1 MLRVIWPHSDSEVP
15 CIYNIIHPCVIL
27 PSHVVFFCVSAHVL
41 DLTLEIFNKCCL
53 RQRILPLAS
62 QREFSML
69 YNENYP
75 PDLVPASRRSN
86 TFNLRRS
93 IKAKNTQR
101 RRWKS
106 GSSKR
111 APLVSPDGAGE
122 RKPRSTTSVLS
133 KKGRAQMEIRSSRQ
147 TLHSGSKTKSDAAE

>member
-1 MLRVIWPHSDSEVP
+1 M
-15 CIYNIIHPCVIL
+15 IHRCVIL
-27 PSHVVFFCVSAHVL
+27 PSCVVFICLSAHVL
-41 DLTLEIFNKCCL
+41 DLTLEIFNKCRL

-62 QREFSML
+62 QREFSLL

-75 PDLVPASRRSN
+75 PDLVLASRRSN
-86 TFNLRRS
+86 TFNLRRNM
-93 IKAKNTQR
+93 KAKNTEL

-122 RKPRSTTSVLS
+122 NKPRPTTSVLN
-133 KKGRAQMEIRSSRQ
+133 KKGRVRMEIRSSSQ
-147 TLHSGSKTKSDAAE
+147 TLHSGSKTKGDAAE

>member
-1 MLRVIWPHSDSEVP
+1 MFNRTVIQKFLLS
-15 CIYNIIHPCVIL
+15 NMIHRCVIS
-27 PSHVVFFCVSAHVL
+27 PSHAVFICLSAHVL
-41 DLTLEIFNKCCL
+41 DLTLEIFNKCRL
-53 RQRILPLAS
+53 RQRILPLAG
-62 QREFSML
+62 QREFSLL

-86 TFNLRRS
+86 TFNLRRN
-93 IKAKNTQR
+93 IKAKNAEQ

-122 RKPRSTTSVLS
+122 KKPRPTTSVLN
-133 KKGRAQMEIRSSRQ
+133 KKGRARMETRSSRP
-147 TLHSGSKTKSDAAE
+147 TLPSGSRTKGDAAE